1 MFDKEE
7 SIMIFTLIEGA
18 TFKGK
23 DSLKVTK
30 ILNKLDEHISEI
42 IKSEEKLCINNI

>member
-7 SIMIFTLIEGA
+7 SIMIFTLIENA

-23 DSLKVTK
+23 DSLKVTS
-30 ILNKLDEHISEI
+30 ILNKLDDHISKL
-42 IKSEEKLCINNI
+42 IKKEKVVDGN